1 MGLVPCAVD
10 VCYSRNGPHTHRV
23 DTDDIG
29 ATWARVQAALP
40 DGWTVDSLRCAST
53 GLAPEE
59 RSDDWIAI
67 ALGPDGE
74 EQASQAPH
82 PVAALEGL
90 ISPGR

>member
-1 MGLVPCAVD
+1 MAGMRPSNVGTPGGR
-10 VCYSRNGPHTHRV
+10 SHTHLV

-29 ATWARVQAALP
+29 VVWARVQAALP
-40 DGWTVDSLRCAST
+40 DGWSVDGLRCAST

-74 EQASQAPH
+74 ERASRAPD

-90 ISPGR
+90 VPPDR

>member
-1 MGLVPCAVD
+1 MAGSRPGD
-10 VCYSRNGPHTHRV
+10 VGTPGGRLHTHGV

-29 ATWARVQAALP
+29 EAWARVQAALP

-53 GLAPEE
+53 GMAPEE

-74 EQASQAPH
+74 ERASRAPD

-90 ISPGR
+90 VPPDR